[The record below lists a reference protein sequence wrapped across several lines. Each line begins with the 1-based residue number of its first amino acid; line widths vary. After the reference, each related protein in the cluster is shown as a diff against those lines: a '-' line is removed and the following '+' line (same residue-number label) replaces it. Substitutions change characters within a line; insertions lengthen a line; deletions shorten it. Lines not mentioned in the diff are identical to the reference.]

1 MRFCLPALVAGLFLA
16 SGCSATRPLGAVRH
30 DARLLM
36 GTQVAIAAA
45 DVGEAST
52 QAAIDAAFAE
62 MNRLSDEMNH
72 YDPASQVSAI
82 NRAAGVAPVAVSPDL
97 MAVLQQ
103 ARTLSD
109 RTRGAFDI
117 TVGGLTGWRFD
128 AESPRMPSA
137 DAVRAAIAKVNYR
150 ELILDPARGTAFLRK
165 PGMRIDLGGIAKL
178 YIVDAGL
185 KMLRR
190 HGIARAMIDAG
201 GDIAVFGGT
210 PERPWRVGIRDPR
223 APGLAGVVEL
233 TDGFV
238 VSSGDYERFFIRNGH
253 RYHHILDPRT
263 GYPTAGVQ
271 HVTLIGRDAAAIN
284 GLSAAVMVLGLH
296 AGRSLIEATPG
307 VRAYLVADT
316 GIWQSADF
324 AFAAR

>member
-1 MRFCLPALVAGLFLA
+1 M
-16 SGCSATRPLGAVRH
+16 RPLDPVLH

-36 GTQVAIAAA
+36 GTRVAITAAGGEMA
-45 DVGEAST
+45 SVQVG
-52 QAAIDAAFAE
+52 IDAAFTE
-62 MNRLSDEMNH
+62 MNRLSGEMNH

-82 NRAAGVAPVAVSPDL
+82 SRAAGAAPVAVSPDL

-103 ARTLSD
+103 ARALSD

-128 AESPRMPSA
+128 ADAPRMPSA
-137 DAVRAAIAKVNYR
+137 DAVRAAVAKVNYR
-150 ELILDPARGTAFLRK
+150 ELILDLARGTAFLRK

-185 KMLRR
+185 NVLRR

-223 APGLAGVVEL
+223 VSGLAGVVEL

-238 VSSGDYERFFIRNGH
+238 ASSGDYERFFIRNGR

-284 GLSAAVMVLGLH
+284 GMSAAVMVLGLDV
-296 AGRSLIEATPG
+296 GRSLIEATPG
-307 VRAYLVADT
+307 VRAYIVADT
-316 GIWQSADF
+316 GIWHSADF
-324 AFAAR
+324 AFAAQ